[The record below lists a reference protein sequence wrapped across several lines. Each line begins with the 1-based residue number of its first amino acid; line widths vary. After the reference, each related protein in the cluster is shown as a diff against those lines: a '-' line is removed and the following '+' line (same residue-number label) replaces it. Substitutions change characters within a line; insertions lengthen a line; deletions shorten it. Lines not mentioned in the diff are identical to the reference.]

1 MSPATSSGWKPWR
14 RVWRRRDRDRTMMP
28 IETGPLVKKLEALLA
43 SREDVSAAFLFG
55 SYASGFERRDAD
67 EDSRS
72 DVDVAVLFRDRPSR
86 ESLAE
91 LESLLSRNLDGME
104 VDLVSLNEA
113 PPALCRQVLL
123 EGKPLVGTDAAHWL
137 PFFARAMT
145 DYHDLR
151 LSRASIE
158 KAVLGVQ

>member
-1 MSPATSSGWKPWR
+1 
-14 RVWRRRDRDRTMMP
+14 MMQM
-28 IETGPLVKKLEALLA
+28 ETKRLIKELEAFFA
-43 SREDVSAAFLFG
+43 PRSEIAAAFLFG
-55 SYASGFERRDAD
+55 SHASGSERRDAD

-72 DVDVAVLFRDRPSR
+72 DVDIAVLFRDRPSR

-91 LESLLSRNLDGME
+91 LESHLSRNIDGME

-145 DYHDLR
+145 DYHDLK

-158 KAVLGVQ
+158 KAVLGVK